1 MNDNQNK
8 KLATTALLCAMA
20 YLVMLAVRIPVVL
33 FLKYEPK
40 DVIITLGGFIF
51 GPLTSI
57 TISFIVSVLE
67 MLTVSDTGV
76 IGLIMNILASCSF
89 ACTAAVIY
97 KKWHTA
103 KGALLGLAAGTVV
116 LTVTMLMWNYVFLP
130 IFMGFPRVEVAKLL
144 FPAIL
149 PFNILKGAL
158 NTALIILLYKHVVTA
173 MRHSGLIAESTA
185 QPAASRG
192 KSGLLAVAAL
202 LLITCVLVILSMKG
216 IL

>member
-1 MNDNQNK
+1 MNDKQNK
-8 KLATTALLCAMA
+8 KLIATALLCAMA

-57 TISFIVSVLE
+57 TISFVVSVLE

-97 KKWHTA
+97 KKWHTV
-103 KGALLGLAAGTVV
+103 KGALLGLIAGTAV
-116 LTVTMLMWNYVFLP
+116 LTVTMLIWNYVFLP
-130 IFMGFPRVEVAKLL
+130 IFMGFPRAEVAKLL

-149 PFNILKGAL
+149 PFNLLKGAL

-173 MRHSGLIAESTA
+173 LRHSGLVGESHP
-185 QPAASRG
+185 QPAAAKG
-192 KSGLLAVAAL
+192 KNGIVAVGAL
-202 LLITCVLVILSMKG
+202 LLITCILVILSMKG